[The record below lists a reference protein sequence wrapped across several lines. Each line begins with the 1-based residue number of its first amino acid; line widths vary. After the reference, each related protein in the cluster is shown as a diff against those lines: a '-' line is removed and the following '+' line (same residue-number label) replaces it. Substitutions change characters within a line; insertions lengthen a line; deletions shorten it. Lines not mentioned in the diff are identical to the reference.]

1 MRLAK
6 RVALVSQR
14 RTILPSFS
22 EHLLSTPQTRGFI
35 GDTEMRHGTCLGTCL
50 GYRNGTCF
58 LSMKSSLSS
67 SCEKAVY
74 IMLKRVGHE
83 SPSNWLQALT
93 LMLSSLMT
101 LRNLFHRFVP
111 LLLLLSYRDNKG

>member
-35 GDTEMRHGTCLGTCL
+35 GDTEMS
-50 GYRNGTCF
+50 GTCF